1 MRRHKAPCFR
11 WHCYAAVSTMSVCLP
26 LSFAQA
32 MKAMSEVVE
41 NPSRIENWRHKP
53 QLYALLKKMLGQA

>member
-1 MRRHKAPCFR
+1 
-11 WHCYAAVSTMSVCLP
+11 MSVCLP